1 MVSTSNSEVT
11 RRAFLAA
18 GACVLCSAASGA
30 VGFGIGRERDHR
42 TITPGSSDVAG
53 SQGKTA
59 DPEGGLLDPGGV
71 SRTHAERVK
80 AQPDAL
86 FRVKTPKPY
95 VGMTFD
101 DGPDV
106 RYSAKVLDLLGERE
120 MTATFFMI
128 GVNALANPD
137 LARRALHEGHTVGNH
152 TFDHAELELLR
163 PAAIESEIDR
173 GGVAL
178 AKAGL
183 GTPHWFRP
191 PKGYTDE
198 AVGVIADAE
207 RYRTVFWE
215 LAVEHFVDHQDVD
228 KGVDQML
235 ERVRPGMILLAHDG
249 GHVVGV
255 KDRPTLSRERTMEAL
270 PLLLDGLRKKGFQA
284 MNLDDLVER
293 A

>member
-1 MVSTSNSEVT
+1 MTGVVS

-30 VGFGIGRERDHR
+30 VGFGIGRDQDHG
-42 TITPGSSDVAG
+42 TSGTPSSTDA
-53 SQGKTA
+53 
-59 DPEGGLLDPGGV
+59 EGGLLAPGSV
-71 SRTHAERVK
+71 SLTHSQRVK

-86 FRVKTPKPY
+86 FRVKTTKPY

-101 DGPDV
+101 DGPDT
-106 RYSAKVLDLLGERE
+106 RYTSMVLDLLGARE

-137 LARRALHEGHTVGNH
+137 LAQRALHEGHTVGNH

-163 PAAIESEIDR
+163 PAAIASEIDR
-173 GGVAL
+173 GQAAL
-178 AKAGL
+178 AKTGL
-183 GTPHWFRP
+183 GTTHWFRP
-191 PKGYTDE
+191 PKGYTDD
-198 AVGVIADAE
+198 AVGVIADAD

-215 LAVEHFVDHQDVD
+215 LALEHFIDHQDVD
-228 KGVDQML
+228 KGVGQML
-235 ERVRPGMILLAHDG
+235 ERVRPGMVLLAHDG

-255 KDRPTLSRERTMEAL
+255 KDRPTLSRQRTMDAL
-270 PLLLDGLRKKGFQA
+270 PVLLDALRAKGFEV
-284 MNLDDLVER
+284 MNLDELIEK